1 MARSISKS
9 SGKGATG
16 GKSFVMNPKLQEDK
30 MGRLNDFVPTKS
42 QKECI
47 NTIIGNT
54 LTFVDAAAGTGKS
67 SSILWHYCKEYL
79 ADRYKEIMVI
89 RTPVE
94 FNEDTIGFL
103 QGDLTQ
109 KTEVHFLPAKQI
121 LEKFLG
127 AGAVA
132 ADRDTRIHFT
142 IPNFQLGATWTDKL
156 VIIDE
161 AQQLSPQ
168 VLKLLL
174 ERIGEGTTVVVAGD
188 SNQILQ
194 GNGKR
199 NALADAINRFFVEDP
214 EGFLSAKFPHI
225 GFHSFTDQE
234 CQRHPVVQSVITAY
248 SN

>member
-16 GKSFVMNPKLQEDK
+16 AKSYVMNPKLQEDK

-42 QKECI
+42 QKECL

-109 KTEVHFLPAKQI
+109 KTEVHFLHVI
-121 LEKFLG
+121 LCIDYHHYTQ
-127 AGAVA
+127 A
-132 ADRDTRIHFT
+132 H
-142 IPNFQLGATWTDKL
+142 KL
-156 VIIDE
+156 
-161 AQQLSPQ
+161 
-168 VLKLLL
+168 
-174 ERIGEGTTVVVAGD
+174 
-188 SNQILQ
+188 
-194 GNGKR
+194 
-199 NALADAINRFFVEDP
+199 
-214 EGFLSAKFPHI
+214 
-225 GFHSFTDQE
+225 
-234 CQRHPVVQSVITAY
+234 
-248 SN
+248 